1 MPGSIVN
8 DLHPTDPLN
17 CPDFA
22 ENFFTE
28 ESLPGESMPCLN
40 FENNPV
46 SQNEIMEAS
55 KLLLAKN
62 TLDYNGVSMSFIKQF
77 IPELMSPLL
86 HVFQLS
92 LNHGSVPVQLKIAKV
107 IPIHKNG
114 DRTKMDN
121 YRPISLL
128 SNFSKIL
135 EKIVASRLITHL
147 ESNKLL
153 SEFQFGFRKNH
164 STLHPLVH
172 FMNFIS
178 KSFNKKEHALAIF
191 CDLRK
196 AFDTVDHSLLLK
208 KLSKLGIR
216 GTELRWF
223 ESYLADRK
231 QFVTVNGISS
241 DLLCIILGVPQG
253 SILGP
258 LLFLIYINDLPQCSK
273 LCSFL
278 FADDTTLLSSNS
290 NIENLIADVNVEF
303 RKVVYYFRAHRLV
316 LHPEKTTFMLFTTA
330 NVDSTKLEI
339 FIDNNNFHELYSD
352 GLKTPIQCINNLQ
365 TAKVKFLGV
374 LFDPNL
380 NFRLHI
386 KSISAKISSSL
397 FHLRA
402 ARNVLSKEALITLY
416 YSMIH
421 SHLIYAIQIWSCT
434 SPSILSELVVKQ
446 KMAIRVIHNASYN
459 AHTESLFK
467 SSSILPLNSL
477 IEYFKI
483 HFMYL
488 FTFKLLPDSF
498 NDTWLTNADR
508 REEEDDD
515 RAILRS
521 EDDYFVPFARLS
533 SIAIQP
539 LVSFPKLWNDFT
551 NPCKSTSSKT
561 LFKKELKKHFLEKLD
576 SNYKCNRLLCI
587 HCHLPSL

>member
-1 MPGSIVN
+1 
-8 DLHPTDPLN
+8 
-17 CPDFA
+17 
-22 ENFFTE
+22 
-28 ESLPGESMPCLN
+28 
-40 FENNPV
+40 
-46 SQNEIMEAS
+46 
-55 KLLLAKN
+55 
-62 TLDYNGVSMSFIKQF
+62 
-77 IPELMSPLL
+77 
-86 HVFQLS
+86 
-92 LNHGSVPVQLKIAKV
+92 
-107 IPIHKNG
+107 
-114 DRTKMDN
+114 
-121 YRPISLL
+121 
-128 SNFSKIL
+128 
-135 EKIVASRLITHL
+135 
-147 ESNKLL
+147 
-153 SEFQFGFRKNH
+153 
-164 STLHPLVH
+164 
-172 FMNFIS
+172 
-178 KSFNKKEHALAIF
+178 
-191 CDLRK
+191 
-196 AFDTVDHSLLLK
+196 
-208 KLSKLGIR
+208 
-216 GTELRWF
+216 
-223 ESYLADRK
+223 
-231 QFVTVNGISS
+231 
-241 DLLCIILGVPQG
+241 
-253 SILGP
+253 LGP

-278 FADDTTLLSSNS
+278 FADNTTLLSSNS
-290 NIENLIADVNVEF
+290 NNENLIADVNVEF
-303 RKVVYYFRAHRLV
+303 RKVVFYFRAHRLV

-386 KSISAKISSSL
+386 KSISAITSCSL

-446 KMAIRVIHNASYN
+446 KMAIRVIHNSSYN

-508 REEEDDD
+508 REEEGDD
-515 RAILRS
+515 RAIIRS
-521 EDDYFVPFARLS
+521 EDDYLFHLLVFHLLQFNPMFLS
-533 SIAIQP
+533 LNFGMTLPTPANQP
-539 LVSFPKLWNDFT
+539 LAKLV
-551 NPCKSTSSKT
+551 
-561 LFKKELKKHFLEKLD
+561 LKK
-576 SNYKCNRLLCI
+576 N
-587 HCHLPSL
+587 